1 MTPRRSVLV
10 VDPTAETREV
20 LRTALEQR
28 GLLTMGASRAEH
40 ALAMAREYAPDLIV
54 LDLEADA
61 SPNEHWTSEVARQSR
76 LGDTP
81 LVLLGSARGRKLLAH
96 EQFVA
101 KPYHYGPLIRKI
113 ESLLEEAMPP
123 LATSGERTARSA

>member
-1 MTPRRSVLV
+1 LV
-10 VDPTAETREV
+10 VDPTAETREI

-28 GLLTMGASRAEH
+28 GLLTMGASRAEY
-40 ALAMAREYAPDLIV
+40 ALAMAREHQPDLIV

-61 SPNEHWTSEVARQSR
+61 SPGEHWTSEMARQSR

-81 LVLLGSARGRKLLAH
+81 LVILGTARGRKSLGG

-113 ESLLEEAMPP
+113 ESLLEAAAQP
-123 LATSGERTARSA
+123 LATSDQRTARSA